1 MRTTMGRRKTRLS
14 EEQAFERLNR
24 VFDFDL
30 FCLELEYNE
39 KIGAMTSEAVQEKL
53 DGKQRAFDAMLAVH
67 PATLAEKAGRAEAR
81 QLDEERLGRIAEG
94 RKEHEENRRRAGAR
108 HLVRRWHAKL
118 APAHAS

>member
-24 VFDFDL
+24 VLDFEL

-94 RKEHEENRRRAGAR
+94 RRRRGGAR
-108 HLVRRWHAKL
+108 HLARRGHAKL